1 MTLSSLFLLRPA
13 QTASF
18 TTIGLT
24 NQVVTASPAIYLG
37 SQTTTLVA
45 NVHVTITNG
54 SGGNVISREVYLGNQ
69 YSHTLMPNG
78 ADCPN
83 GIYITTSVGQ
93 SSPSG
98 MFSQVYYILK

>member
-1 MTLSSLFLLRPA
+1 MTLSSFLLRPA

-37 SQTTTLVA
+37 MNTSTLVG
-45 NVHVTITNG
+45 NIHITITNG
-54 SGGNVISREVYLGNQ
+54 SGGNVVNK
-69 YSHTLMPNG
+69 HTYTTYGDQPILMPNG
-78 ADCPN
+78 VDCPN
-83 GIYITTSVGQ
+83 GIYITTIAGQ

-98 MFSQVYYILK
+98 LSSQVYYILK